1 MGDEIIPIDEKQDDV
16 DNEIVPHNPRD
27 PHNAHNGKQVSLVS
41 LSLNDPEANVY
52 KLPEVVNFIT
62 ELKVNDKI
70 VCYTYSNSNN
80 INIFEMSTKNQQI
93 KDGDLL
99 IFNNDKISI
108 YHSAH
113 DKISLMSSHRLS
125 SYNEVI
131 TGVSIDDNNIW
142 IVSPHYLF
150 HWDFEKFQLK
160 FSYSLR
166 FTTTYTDED
175 DEGDKSKNIYK
186 KFTVIH
192 KESLIGVKY
201 CNEIAIFLENVHFPI
216 RNIQLKDTDTKIEF
230 CEVQNNDYLLAFNL
244 PKKDEKQNIVLY
256 NINDINKQPIDAS
269 MIFNEKKFILYEYNS
284 ESKKAF
290 GLVDGK
296 FSYINLLDLNWHEFF
311 ESHKEDDD
319 LVGWNDYLGQ
329 TFKYYYNDTL
339 AFPDMENIKS
349 LHSPSESKNMKE
361 IRSLFSDEYENKNI
375 ATKDIN
381 FNNQKYKWRIELKND
396 ELGELSVYSDKEEFL
411 CSKDL
416 GIKFTRLN
424 WKILN
429 NNALALRLNY
439 DNIIIYEYD
448 IHNKCIKTQYFI
460 YKKEGL
466 IDFSGPILPMIDT
479 KDIANLKKD
488 NHKQYFT
495 QLSESIV
502 SIIEDET
509 HERCLAKY
517 GPTLL
522 SNLVKSADPK
532 FTRNIEDI
540 YNKCIKLVKEDPKRN
555 MKFLN
560 IITSS
565 MNDLYKKYPDY
576 IIKFNSEMFMIL
588 DPFNE
593 RIHSDGNYSHFCTFC
608 DEVEIRKIDQ
618 SIKNII
624 KSIKLIIELIKLIFA
639 TILYLAILILLLPFI
654 PFIIILMIICLIMG
668 RGEMIPFLLLAI
680 PFYIVT
686 KQRKQQIVLII
697 PYIDYSRYPLEYSFW
712 KEIFYPQSSVFVN
725 TCKKEF
731 YSNWNGEAIINF
743 KWKKFGRIYYFT
755 IWLIFMV
762 FLVCFTIA
770 SYPTNSITRKVR
782 INLYQTTIAFGF
794 FHLIFEL
801 RQFIWNPRKYFLSIW
816 NLFDLSAYLS
826 ATIASICWIKYGDIP
841 YWALSISCLLL
852 DLKFLLFFR
861 VFEYFGVYFAII
873 FGVAKRVF
881 SFLVVLAIIIL
892 SFAHAFFLLL
902 HPENLLDSLNAQN
915 PNDLNNPWTLSN
927 TYNQVDENG
936 NILNETLIQVPSE
949 NTNLFYSY
957 PTSLLATYLFLTGN
971 QNSLSPW
978 APKPTTEN
986 TILFILMAVFS
997 FLIVIYLMNL
1007 FIGLLNM
1014 AIEKDND
1021 RALYLVQKAEV
1032 IAEIELFYLLPHQRR
1047 WRSWFPE
1054 VIYYRVDVEKTRIYI
1069 KKAIKKGKW
1078 NMDDWPEMKHKIL
1091 KLLSIDDAIINLA
1104 V

>member
-175 DEGDKSKNIYK
+175 DEGDKK
-186 KFTVIH
+186 
-192 KESLIGVKY
+192 
-201 CNEIAIFLENVHFPI
+201 NVHFPI

-339 AFPDMENIKS
+339 AIPDMENIKS

-502 SIIEDET
+502 SIIEDKT

-743 KWKKFGRIYYFT
+743 KWKAFGRIYYFV
-755 IWLIFMV
+755 IWSIFMFVSVSIKLQLLLDFFILYLNKDNLSGIQENILQV
-762 FLVCFTIA
+762 FGI
-770 SYPTNSITRKVR
+770 
-782 INLYQTTIAFGF
+782 
-794 FHLIFEL
+794 
-801 RQFIWNPRKYFLSIW
+801 
-816 NLFDLSAYLS
+816 YLCLPFCYS
-826 ATIASICWIKYGDIP
+826 ATIASIYWIKYDDMIP
-841 YWALSISCLLL
+841 DWALSITL
-852 DLKFLLFFR
+852 
-861 VFEYFGVYFAII
+861 
-873 FGVAKRVF
+873 
-881 SFLVVLAIIIL
+881 LAIIIA
-892 SFAHAFFLLL
+892 SFAHGFFLLL
-902 HPENLLDSLNAQN
+902 HPRNLLDSLNEQN
-915 PNDLNNPWTLSN
+915 PNDSNNPWTLSN

-971 QNSLSPW
+971 
-978 APKPTTEN
+978 
-986 TILFILMAVFS
+986 
-997 FLIVIYLMNL
+997 
-1007 FIGLLNM
+1007 
-1014 AIEKDND
+1014 
-1021 RALYLVQKAEV
+1021 R
-1032 IAEIELFYLLPHQRR
+1032 
-1047 WRSWFPE
+1047 
-1054 VIYYRVDVEKTRIYI
+1054 
-1069 KKAIKKGKW
+1069 
-1078 NMDDWPEMKHKIL
+1078 
-1091 KLLSIDDAIINLA
+1091 
-1104 V
+1104 

>member
-339 AFPDMENIKS
+339 AIPDMENIKS

-502 SIIEDET
+502 SIIEDKT

-608 DEVEIRKIDQ
+608 DEVEIH
-618 SIKNII
+618 
-624 KSIKLIIELIKLIFA
+624 
-639 TILYLAILILLLPFI
+639 
-654 PFIIILMIICLIMG
+654 
-668 RGEMIPFLLLAI
+668 
-680 PFYIVT
+680 
-686 KQRKQQIVLII
+686 
-697 PYIDYSRYPLEYSFW
+697 YSRYPLEYSFW

-743 KWKKFGRIYYFT
+743 KWKAFGRIYYFV
-755 IWLIFMV
+755 IWSIFMV

-770 SYPTNSITRKVR
+770 SYPTNSITQKVH
-782 INLYQTTIAFGF
+782 NLSGIQENILQVFG
-794 FHLIFEL
+794 I
-801 RQFIWNPRKYFLSIW
+801 
-816 NLFDLSAYLS
+816 YLCLPFCYS
-826 ATIASICWIKYGDIP
+826 ATIASIYWIKYDDMIP
-841 YWALSISCLLL
+841 DWALSITCILL

-861 VFEYFGVYFAII
+861 IFEYF
-873 FGVAKRVF
+873 
-881 SFLVVLAIIIL
+881 
-892 SFAHAFFLLL
+892 
-902 HPENLLDSLNAQN
+902 DSLNEQN
-915 PNDLNNPWTLSN
+915 PNDSNNPWTLSN

-978 APKPTTEN
+978 ALKPTTEN

-1032 IAEIELFYLLPHQRR
+1032 LAEIELFYLLPHQRR

-1054 VIYYRVDVEKTRIYI
+1054 VIYCRVDVEKTRIYI
-1069 KKAIKKGKW
+1069 KEAIKKGKW

-1091 KLLSIDDAIINLA
+1091 KLLSIDDAIIDLA